1 MSKKKKSVSAFS
13 FISYIL
19 VLLFFFGCMGFLS
32 VFTDEVKTDNTTS
45 YIQYNGQ
52 RLTKEDSALTFE
64 FNKDLKFNMVSFAKD
79 KEYTVEI
86 VPCNSFGYTVNGT
99 QVFYDKTIKNIPT
112 ELYNVTK
119 NSSGFVLRLFDFN
132 ILTILYDYHAVYSG
146 IVLPDGYDLFGS
158 YYALLI
164 TIDGEEDE
172 YKIPFDLISP
182 VEGVELGGNIV
193 L

>member
-1 MSKKKKSVSAFS
+1 MSKKKKSATAFS
-13 FISYIL
+13 FISYML
-19 VLLFFFGCMGFLS
+19 VLLLLFGFIGFLS

-52 RLTKEDSALTFE
+52 RLTKKDSTLTFE

-86 VPCNSFGYTVNGT
+86 VPCNSFSYTVNGNLARYEK
-99 QVFYDKTIKNIPT
+99 VIEDFPT

-119 NSSGFVLRLFDFN
+119 SSSGFVLRLFDFN
-132 ILTILYDYHAVYSG
+132 ILTILHDYHVEGSE

-164 TIDGEEDE
+164 TFDGEEDG